1 MSIGIQF
8 TKEEVERRN
17 AWLAGAKE
25 VPEVPADVVNHPPH
39 YQTGGIEC
47 IDVIEAVTADMKGMH
62 AVCTAN
68 VLKYLWRWPKKG
80 GVESLKKARWYLDRL
95 IADLEK

>member
-1 MSIGIQF
+1 MNPYP

-17 AWLAGAKE
+17 AWLAGAKD
-25 VPEVPADVVNHPPH
+25 VPADVVNHPPH
-39 YQTGGIEC
+39 YQADGIEC
-47 IDVIEAVTADMKGMH
+47 IDVIEAVTRDMKGMH